1 MKISCLQEN
10 LAKGLSIVGRA
21 VSTKSTLPVVSNVL
35 LATED
40 SRLKLSATNLE
51 VGITCWIG
59 AKVDE
64 EGAIT
69 VPARLFSDL
78 VNSLPPEKVD
88 MVLNTRTRSL
98 NIHCGAFEA
107 NLKGI
112 DAEEF
117 PPIPKVGDVPTAQ
130 IKADELRQAIN
141 QVAFAAATDD
151 TRPVLTGV
159 LMTFDKDKVVL
170 AAADGFRLA
179 VRELQLSEA
188 TPERLEILVPARALL
203 ELSRILGDS
212 EEPVQIMVTPNKSQV
227 LFHMI
232 NVDLVSRLIDGTFPN
247 YKQIIPTHWESRVV
261 VNNGEFAKA
270 VRIASFVARDA
281 ANVVKLQVTPGEDLT
296 PGKVIVTATAAEV
309 GDTLG
314 GIDATVEGEG
324 IQIAFNAKYVSDV
337 LSVLDTPQVAL
348 ELTTPS
354 SPGVLK
360 NIGKEDYIHVIMP
373 MHTVR

>member
-1 MKISCLQEN
+1 MKVSCLQDN
-10 LAKGLSIVGRA
+10 LTKGLSIVGRA
-21 VSTKSTLPVVSNVL
+21 VATKSTLPVVSNVL

-88 MVLNTRTRSL
+88 MTLNSRTRAL
-98 NIHCGAFEA
+98 NIHCGPFDA

-117 PPIPKVGDVPTAQ
+117 PPIPKVGEVPTAT

-159 LMTFDKDKVVL
+159 LVTFDKDKVVF

-188 TPERLEILVPARALL
+188 VPEHLELLVPARALL

-212 EEPVQIMVTPNKSQV
+212 EEQVQIMITPNKSQV
-227 LFHMI
+227 LFHMS

-247 YKQIIPTHWESRVV
+247 YRQIIPTHWETRMIVSNV
-261 VNNGEFAKA
+261 EFAKA

-281 ANVVKLQVTPGEDLT
+281 ANVVKLQIAPGEDAM
-296 PGKVIVTATAAEV
+296 PGRMTVTATAAEV
-309 GDTLG
+309 GDTVG
-314 GIDATVEGEG
+314 GIDGVVEGEG
-324 IQIAFNAKYVSDV
+324 VQIAFNAKYVSDV
-337 LSVLDTPQVAL
+337 LGILDTPQVAL
-348 ELTTPS
+348 ELTSPS

-360 NIGKEDYIHVIMP
+360 NVGKEDYIHVIMP

>member
-1 MKISCLQEN
+1 MKVSCLQEN

-21 VSTKSTLPVVSNVL
+21 VAAKSTLPVVSNVL

-78 VNSLPPEKVD
+78 VNSLPPDKIE
-88 MVLNTRTRSL
+88 MNLNTRTRSL
-98 NIHCGAFEA
+98 NIHCGSYEA

-112 DAEEF
+112 DADEF
-117 PPIPKVGDVPTAQ
+117 PPIPKVGDVATAE
-130 IKADELRQAIN
+130 IKADDLRQAIS

-159 LMTFDKDKVVL
+159 LVTFDEDKATF

-179 VRELQLSEA
+179 VREIGLAAPVTQ
-188 TPERLEILVPARALL
+188 RLEILVPARSLL
-203 ELSRILGDS
+203 ELGRILGDA
-212 EEPVQIMVTPNKSQV
+212 EEMVQIMVTPNKSQV
-227 LFHMI
+227 LFHMSS
-232 NVDLVSRLIDGTFPN
+232 VDLVSRLIDGTFPN
-247 YKQIIPTHWESRVV
+247 YRQIIPSHWENRVV
-261 VNNGEFAKA
+261 VNNAEFAKA
-270 VRIASFVARDA
+270 ARVASFVARDA
-281 ANVVKLQVTPGEDLT
+281 ANVVKLQVIPGEDLT
-296 PGKVIVTATAAEV
+296 PGKVVVTASAAEV
-309 GDTLG
+309 GDTVI

-324 IQIAFNAKYVSDV
+324 VQIAFNAKYISDV
-337 LSVLDTPQVAL
+337 LGVLDTPQAAL
-348 ELTTPS
+348 ELTGPS
-354 SPGVLK
+354 APGVLK
-360 NIGKEDYIHVIMP
+360 NVGKDDYIHVIMP